1 MKKITKKKQEYK
13 EKIKTKASKEQ
24 LAKFQE
30 CFETKCD
37 NPNKEKMNKTIKNL
51 SEQKPNEN

>member
-24 LAKFQE
+24 VAKFKD
-30 CFETKCD
+30 CFEKKCD
-37 NPNKEKMNKTIKNL
+37 NPNKDKMNKTIRNL
-51 SEQKPNEN
+51 SEQKSYKS

>member
-24 LAKFQE
+24 LAKFKD
-30 CFETKCD
+30 CFEKKCD
-37 NPNKEKMNKTIKNL
+37 DPNKEKMNKTIKNL
-51 SEQKPNEN
+51 SEQKPDEN